1 MTDIKAFF
9 TNKNTVRKLT
19 TNDTPQTANY
29 LETIQAFSRVTYDSI
44 YVIDYEKKGFEY
56 VSDNPLFLSGYT
68 SSEVQEMGYEF
79 YAKNVPEEDLGLL
92 LKINTIGF
100 DFLDAIPIADRKEYT
115 IAYDFHLLSSDGK
128 PILINQKLTPLFL
141 TEEGKIWKAIC
152 IVSLSKNQHAGNITI
167 YKNDGSKTFNYDLAR
182 DIWEKQDKIILSD
195 REKEILQYAIRGYSV
210 SEIAEKLFISPN
222 TIKFHRKKLFDKLDV
237 SNISEAISYVTVNAL
252 I

>member
-1 MTDIKAFF
+1 MTNIKAFF

-19 TNDTPQTANY
+19 TQDTQQTANY

-56 VSDNPLFLSGYT
+56 VSDNPLFLSGNT
-68 SSEVQEMGYEF
+68 AKEVQDMGYEF
-79 YAKNVPEEDLGLL
+79 YAKYVPQDDLALL

-100 DFLDAIPIADRKEYT
+100 DFLDSIPIHERKEYT
-115 IAYDFHLLSSDGK
+115 IVYDFHLLSSEGK

-167 YKNDGSKTFNYDLAR
+167 NKKDGSARFIYDLAR
-182 DIWEKQDKIILSD
+182 DIWQKQDKIILSD
-195 REKEILQYAIRGYSV
+195 REKEILQYGIRGYSV
-210 SEIAEKLFISPN
+210 SEMAEKLFISPN
-222 TIKFHRKKLFDKLDV
+222 TIKFHRKKLFEKLDV
-237 SNISEAISYVTVNAL
+237 STISEAISYVTLNEL

>member
-1 MTDIKAFF
+1 MTKIKAFF
-9 TNKNTVRKLT
+9 THKNTVRKLT
-19 TNDTPQTANY
+19 ANDTQQTANY

-44 YVIDYEKKGFEY
+44 YVIDYEKQGFEY

-79 YAKNVPEEDLGLL
+79 YAKTVPEEDLNLL

-100 DFLDAIPIADRKEYT
+100 DFLDAIPIAHRKAYT

-128 PILINQKLTPLFL
+128 PVLINQKLTPLFL

-152 IVSLSKNQHAGNITI
+152 IVSLSKYQQAGNITI
-167 YKNDGSKTFNYDLAR
+167 YKNDGSETFNYDLAR
-182 DIWEKQDKIILSD
+182 DIWDKQDKIILSN

-210 SEIAEKLFISPN
+210 NEMAEKLYISPN
-222 TIKFHRKKLFDKLDV
+222 TIKFHRKKLFDKLEV
-237 SNISEAISYVTVNAL
+237 NNISEAISYVTVNAL